1 MNPRIRRLAFAL
13 MMLLTLTLQVNL
25 AQVGVQE
32 DQSSRK
38 QFTALGYYPLPVP
51 CHPVQVRA
59 VSIGNKPPEVLTAQV
74 TIVSF
79 SAKPITAVKLAWN
92 VYGLNVAM
100 KKRRAACDANPEPAE
115 IFLSGTT
122 PLIQLGR
129 LAQKET
135 CNIGTYPLLINSP
148 ATKTAFVEQPIIAWD
163 QVKPLTFDGT
173 RNTFKD
179 NYAALVYVSEI
190 QFEDGTQW
198 TGGIK

>member
-1 MNPRIRRLAFAL
+1 MNHKIGSLAFAL
-13 MMLLTLTLQVNL
+13 MMLFTLSLQVNL
-25 AQVGVQE
+25 GQVGVQE
-32 DQSSRK
+32 AQSSK
-38 QFTALGYYPLPVP
+38 KHFTVLGYYPSPIP

-79 SAKPITAVKLAWN
+79 SAKPITAVKLAWS
-92 VYGLNVAM
+92 VYRLDVAM
-100 KKRRAACDANPEPAE
+100 KKRRSACDVYPEPAE
-115 IFLSGTT
+115 TFLSGTT
-122 PLIQLGR
+122 PLIHLAQ

-135 CNIGTYPLLINSP
+135 CHISTYPLLINSP

-163 QVKPLTFDGT
+163 QVKSLTLDGT

-179 NYAALVYVSEI
+179 DYAVLVYVSEI
-190 QFEDGTQW
+190 HFEDGTQW